1 MKKFLSILLALAV
14 GFTFTFGS
22 AMSAFAAWDS
32 SAGEYTTAEEQKEIL
47 AAAKNLAVSK
57 AADITENYDNTVVK
71 GSSVDDITTYTIAK
85 TDIEKAIEEVY
96 STQLDEIINGDS
108 TDLNDYVNFAGN
120 YDTAKKN
127 TDCADVVLVAY
138 KMLEDAKAAPAY
150 AKAENSALEGYR
162 AYLTGLVDK
171 IDLSIYTDTVQ
182 NTLYTVDGEKY
193 DTSAK
198 AAAAWVKYYK
208 AIINNAVI
216 GDKTVTNTTASATEK
231 WKANSFKDIY
241 NAVFN
246 APIAKTETPA
256 VSKIVVVKVADTVD
270 SNITTDL
277 TYKLSATL
285 ATKAG
290 EAGDAATLAAAQA
303 SAIAKLTQAVA
314 EYKASAAY
322 DSKTQD
328 AEIDAYV
335 KAQTYRIN
343 NTDDKSAVNA
353 IAGTLDKSAVA
364 TAATGTTY
372 SGYIAAGEK
381 YKADMATAK
390 TKYTTLGYKW
400 DDAEAAKAEV
410 VALLAIYKDGTTP
423 AVTYDYLTTAVAD
436 KYGKIVSTDLT
447 ASAKAAAKIDYSAVE
462 AGETEFGTAPNKVK
476 AETFKALVNVSS
488 AGVIS
493 DTVSGKVYFA
503 KQWDAVKAAYDT
515 YNAAVDAAINS
526 KNISD
531 AGVVLYNTLAKI
543 DDASTVYG
551 KVDDATDTYANLNA
565 YAKLV
570 TRQANKA
577 IYVTFVKTD
586 EMTITSAGDVSGDLT
601 HASVYVWM
609 INKGASTKAE
619 AEALYND
626 AKAVIDAY
634 KTLDTL
640 KSEAAAVNAQI
651 AALPAKTA
659 ITLTDKIAIVAAYD
673 AYDALPAV
681 AKNYVTNKST
691 LDTAVAAVKAVEEYS
706 LKAQAAAL
714 PKSVAAITVADKDA
728 ITAYKKAYEAY
739 KKTTAYNGTVDGEY
753 TITKYS
759 YAYTEGAATVTK
771 TGIEAALTKVQH
783 LEADA
788 IKAAYD
794 ALDVKY
800 QANTLTAEDAEAVKA
815 LQDAL
820 NAYIDEYAEGITGV
834 DEFVLAK
841 ISALVGT
848 KATLTDAEAKAYV
861 QDLAITARTAKVGKK
876 VKVTINADVQTLV
889 DNGFTVEYKFYKST
903 KKGSGYK
910 NTVNKTTNTYTNTN
924 PVKGKNYYKVKLVV
938 KNADGSVVATNPLTQ
953 CKYGVRTIK

>member
-32 SAGEYTTAEEQKEIL
+32 STGKYTTPEEQKEIL

-57 AADITENYDNTVVK
+57 AADITENYDSTVVK

-96 STQLDEIINGDS
+96 STQLDEIIDGDS
-108 TDLNDYVNFAGN
+108 TDLNDYVTFAGN
-120 YDTAKKN
+120 YDTTKKN
-127 TDCADVVLVAY
+127 IDCADVVLVAY
-138 KMLEDAKAAPAY
+138 KMLEDAKAASAY
-150 AKAENSALEGYR
+150 IKAENSALEGYK

-171 IDLSIYTDTVQ
+171 IDVSIYTDTVQ
-182 NTLYTVDGEKY
+182 TTLYDVDGEKY

-208 AIINNAVI
+208 AVINNAVLV
-216 GDKTVTNTTASATEK
+216 DKAVTNTTPSATEK
-231 WKANSFKDIY
+231 WKAASLKAIY
-241 NAVFN
+241 DAVFN
-246 APIAKTETPA
+246 APMDKTATPVPA
-256 VSKIVVVKVADTVD
+256 TKIIVVKIADTVD
-270 SNITTDL
+270 STITTGL
-277 TYKLSATL
+277 NYKLSADL

-290 EAGDAATLAAAQA
+290 EAGEAATLAAAQA
-303 SAIAKLTQAVA
+303 AAVAKLAQAVA
-314 EYKASAAY
+314 EYKADPAY

-343 NTDDKSAVNA
+343 NTDDKADVNTL
-353 IAGTLDKSAVA
+353 AGTITKAAVA

-372 SGYIAAGEK
+372 TGYIAAGEK

-390 TKYTTLGYKW
+390 IKYTTLGYKW

-410 VALLAIYKDGTTP
+410 VALLSIYNGVP
-423 AVTYDYLTTAVAD
+423 QAVTETYLKTAVPN
-436 KYGKIVSTDLT
+436 KYAAIVTTDLT
-447 ASAKAAAKIDYSAVE
+447 ASAKAAAKVDYSEVE
-462 AGETEFGTAPNKVK
+462 ADETAFGTAPKAVK
-476 AETFKALVNVSS
+476 AETYEAPVTVTSS
-488 AGVIS
+488 GVI
-493 DTVSGKVYFA
+493 TPIASGSTGTKYFA
-503 KQWDAVKAAYDT
+503 KQWGAVKAAYDA
-515 YNAAVDAAINS
+515 YNTAVDSAVTS

-531 AGVVLYNTLAKI
+531 AGVALYNTLDKI
-543 DDASTVYG
+543 DKASDVYG
-551 KVDDATDTYANLNA
+551 KVDNATDTYANLNA
-565 YAKLV
+565 YARLV
-570 TRQANKA
+570 ASQAGKT
-577 IYVTFVKTD
+577 IYVTFADTD
-586 EMTITSAGDVSGDLT
+586 EVTTSGILND
-601 HASVYVWM
+601 ASVYVWM

-640 KSEAAAVNAQI
+640 KAEANAVNAQI

-659 ITLTDKIAIVAAYD
+659 ITLTDKVAIVAAYD
-673 AYDALPAV
+673 AYMALPAV

-739 KKTTAYNGTVDGEY
+739 KKTTAYNGSVDSEY
-753 TITKYS
+753 TIAKYNYS
-759 YAYTEGAATVTK
+759 SK
-771 TGIEAALTKVQH
+771 TGVKAALTKVKD
-783 LEADA
+783 LEAEA
-788 IKAAYD
+788 IKKAYD

-861 QDLAITARTAKVGKK
+861 QDLSIAVRTAKVGKK
-876 VKVTINADVQTLV
+876 VKVTVNADVQKLT

-938 KNADGSVVATNPLTQ
+938 KNAEGTVVATTPLTQ

>member
-32 SAGEYTTAEEQKEIL
+32 SAGKYNTPEEQKEIL

-57 AADITENYDNTVVK
+57 AADITENYDSTAVK

-96 STQLDEIINGDS
+96 SKQLDEIIDGAS
-108 TDLNDYVNFAGN
+108 PDLNDYVTFAGN
-120 YDTAKKN
+120 YDTTKKN
-127 TDCADVVLVAY
+127 IDCADVVLVAY

-150 AKAENSALEGYR
+150 IKAENSALEGYR

-208 AIINNAVI
+208 AIINNAVLV
-216 GDKTVTNTTASATEK
+216 DEAVTNTIPSATEK
-231 WKANSFKDIY
+231 WKAASLKAIY
-241 NAVFN
+241 DAVFN
-246 APIAKTETPA
+246 APMDKTATP
-256 VSKIVVVKVADTVD
+256 VPTTKIIVVKIADTVD
-270 SNITTDL
+270 STITTGL
-277 TYKLSATL
+277 NYKLSADL

-290 EAGDAATLAAAQA
+290 EAGEAATLAAAQA
-303 SAIAKLTQAVA
+303 AAVATLAQAVA
-314 EYKASAAY
+314 EYKADPAY

-343 NTDDKSAVNA
+343 NTDDKTAVNTL
-353 IAGTLDKSAVA
+353 AGTITKAAVA
-364 TAATGTTY
+364 AAATGTTY
-372 SGYIAAGEK
+372 TGYIAAGEK

-410 VALLAIYKDGTTP
+410 VALLSIYNGGTQ
-423 AVTYDYLTTAVAD
+423 AVTETYLKTAVPN
-436 KYGKIVSTDLT
+436 KYAAIVTTDLT
-447 ASAKAAAKIDYSAVE
+447 ASAKAAAKVDYSAVE
-462 AGETEFGTAPNKVK
+462 ADETAFGTAPKTVK
-476 AETFKALVNVSS
+476 AETFEAPVTVTSS
-488 AGVIS
+488 GVI
-493 DTVSGKVYFA
+493 TPIASGSTGTKYFA
-503 KQWDAVKAAYDT
+503 KQWDAVKAAYDA
-515 YNAAVDAAINS
+515 YNTAVDSAVTS

-531 AGVVLYNTLAKI
+531 AGVALYNTLDKI
-543 DDASTVYG
+543 DKALDVYG

-570 TRQANKA
+570 ASQAGKT
-577 IYVTFVKTD
+577 IYVTFADTD
-586 EMTITSAGDVSGDLT
+586 EVTTSGTLNN
-601 HASVYVWM
+601 ASVYVWM

-640 KSEAAAVNAQI
+640 KAEANAVNAQI

-659 ITLTDKIAIVAAYD
+659 ITLTDKVAIVAAYD
-673 AYDALPAV
+673 AYMALPAV

-861 QDLAITARTAKVGKK
+861 QDLSIAVRTAKVGKK
-876 VKVTINADVQTLV
+876 VKVTVNADVQKLT

-903 KKGSGYK
+903 KKSSGYK

-938 KNADGSVVATNPLTQ
+938 KNADGAVVATTPLTQ

>member
-22 AMSAFAAWDS
+22 AMSAFAAYNPSTGYEAND
-32 SAGEYTTAEEQKEIL
+32 QKEIL

-57 AADITENYDNTVVK
+57 ATDISENYDSKVVA

-85 TDIEKAIEEVY
+85 ADIEKAIEDVY
-96 STQLDEIINGDS
+96 STLLDEIIDGDED
-108 TDLNDYVNFAGN
+108 DLNDYVTFTGN

-150 AKAENSALEGYR
+150 AKAEKNALDGYK

-182 NTLYTVDGEKY
+182 STPYTVGGDTTVTY

-198 AAAAWVKYYK
+198 AAAAWVNYYK

-231 WKANSFKDIY
+231 WKADSFKDIY

-277 TYKLSATL
+277 TYKLSAPL

-353 IAGTLDKSAVA
+353 IADTLTKTAVE

-410 VALLAIYKDGTTP
+410 VALLAIYKDGTTQ

-570 TRQANKA
+570 ASQANKT
-577 IYVTFVKTD
+577 IYVTFVDTD
-586 EMTITSAGDVSGDLT
+586 EVTTAGNLND
-601 HASVYVWM
+601 ANVYVWM

-634 KTLDTL
+634 KTLETL

-659 ITLTDKIAIVAAYD
+659 ITLTDKVAIVAAYD
-673 AYDALPAV
+673 AYDALPEV
-681 AKNYVTNKST
+681 AQNYVTNKST
-691 LDTAVAAVKAVEEYS
+691 LDTAVAKVKALEEYS

-714 PKSVAAITVADKDA
+714 PKTINAITIADKDA
-728 ITAYKKAYEAY
+728 ITAYKNAYEAY
-739 KKTTAYNGTVDGEY
+739 AKTTAYDGHVDGDY
-753 TITKYS
+753 YNNVGRF
-759 YAYTEGAATVTK
+759 ADK
-771 TGIEAALTKVQH
+771 TGYAAALAKVQT
-783 LEADA
+783 LEAEA
-788 IKAAYD
+788 IKKAYD

-800 QANTLTAEDAEAVKA
+800 QANTLTAEDAAAVKA
-815 LQDAL
+815 LQDDLA
-820 NAYIDEYAEGITGV
+820 AYIDEYATGIVGV
-834 DEFVLAK
+834 DEFVLSK
-841 ISALVGT
+841 ISDLVAT

-861 QDLAITARTAKVGKK
+861 QDLAIAVRTVKSGKK
-876 VKVTINADVQTLV
+876 VKVTVNADVQTLV
-889 DNGFTVEYKFYKST
+889 DNGYTVTYKFYKST

-938 KNADGSVVATNPLTQ
+938 KNADGAVVATTPLTQ

>member
-22 AMSAFAAWDS
+22 AMSAFA
-32 SAGEYTTAEEQKEIL
+32 YTSENGYDANEQKEIL
-47 AAAKNLAVSK
+47 AAAKNLAVAK
-57 AADITENYDNTVVK
+57 AADITENYDSTVVA

-85 TDIEKAIEEVY
+85 ADLEKAIEDVY
-96 STQLDEIINGDS
+96 STQLDDIIDNDS

-120 YDTAKKN
+120 YDTTKKN

-138 KMLEDAKAAPAY
+138 KILDDAKVAPAY
-150 AKAENSALEGYR
+150 TKAEKNALDGYKT
-162 AYLTGLVDK
+162 YLTGLVDK

-182 NTLYTVDGEKY
+182 DDLYTVDGEKY

-198 AAAAWVKYYK
+198 AADAWVKYYK
-208 AIINNAVI
+208 AVISNAVI
-216 GDKTVTNTTASATEK
+216 GDKTVTNTTPSSTEK
-231 WKANSFKDIY
+231 WSAASLKAIY

-246 APIAKTETPA
+246 APIAKADTAATT
-256 VSKIVVVKVADTVD
+256 KIVVVKVADTIVPA
-270 SNITTDL
+270 ITTDL
-277 TYKLSATL
+277 TYKLSDTTL

-303 SAIAKLTQAVA
+303 AAVAKLAQAVA
-314 EYKASAAY
+314 EYKAGNAY

-335 KAQTYRIN
+335 TAQTYRIN
-343 NTDDKSAVNA
+343 NTDDKAAVN
-353 IAGTLDKSAVA
+353 TLAASIDKTAVA
-364 TAATGTTY
+364 AAATGTTY
-372 SGYIAAGEK
+372 TGYIAAGEK

-390 TKYTTLGYKW
+390 VKYTTLGYKW

-410 VALLAIYKDGTTP
+410 VALLSIYNGGTQ
-423 AVTYDYLTTAVAD
+423 AVTETYLKTAVPK
-436 KYGKIVSTDLT
+436 KYAAIVTTDLT
-447 ASAKAAAKIDYSAVE
+447 ASAKAAAKVDYSAVE
-462 AGETEFGTAPNKVK
+462 ADETAFGTAPKTVK
-476 AETFKALVNVSS
+476 AETFEAPVTVTSS
-488 AGVIS
+488 GVI
-493 DTVSGKVYFA
+493 TPIASGSTGTKYFA
-503 KQWDAVKAAYDT
+503 KQWDAVKAAYDA
-515 YNAAVDAAINS
+515 YNTAVDSAVTS

-531 AGVVLYNTLAKI
+531 AGVVLFNTLAKL
-543 DDASTVYG
+543 DPASTVYG
-551 KVDDATDTYANLNA
+551 KVAAATDTYANLNA

-570 TRQANKA
+570 ASQAGKT
-577 IYVTFVKTD
+577 IYVTFADTD
-586 EMTITSAGDVSGDLT
+586 EVTTSGNLND
-601 HASVYVWM
+601 ASVYVWM

-640 KSEAAAVNAQI
+640 KAEANAVNAQI

-659 ITLTDKIAIVAAYD
+659 ITLTDKVAIVAAYD
-673 AYDALPAV
+673 AYAALPEV
-681 AKNYVTNKST
+681 AQNYVTNKST
-691 LDTAVAAVKAVEEYS
+691 LDTAVAAVKAVEEYA
-706 LKAQAAAL
+706 LKSQAAAL

-728 ITAYKKAYEAY
+728 LVAYKNAFKAY
-739 KKTTAYNGTVDGEY
+739 KKTTAYNGRTDNDYYAIGY
-753 TITKYS
+753 TT
-759 YAYTEGAATVTK
+759 
-771 TGIEAALTKVQH
+771 ALEKVKD
-783 LEADA
+783 LEAEA
-788 IKAAYD
+788 IKKAYD

-800 QANTLTAEDAEAVKA
+800 QANTLTAEDAAAVKA

-861 QDLAITARTAKVGKK
+861 QDLAIAVRTAKVGKK
-876 VKVTINADVQTLV
+876 VKVTVNADVQTLV
-889 DNGFTVEYKFYKST
+889 DNGYTVTYKFYKST

-938 KNADGSVVATNPLTQ
+938 KNADGAVVATTPLTQ